1 MLCSTTK
8 CTSLNLAVQNEE
20 VNENQF
26 LTSLKTQ
33 FEKRI
38 HCRWV
43 IISTLC
49 QIKDL
54 FFLN

>member
-20 VNENQF
+20 ANENQF